1 MKNNVLSWRQAF
13 DEGLNPSIYPYK
25 SDQVPIGEITVVLD
39 FKIWAKKVIGI
50 DCYFSVPEGTNRFRI
65 TIFYS
70 SSNGY
75 RTDKEGVD
83 FSCCETGKLYRIN
96 TAVRKTGN
104 VFIKS
109 ASEL

>member
-1 MKNNVLSWRQAF
+1 MKNKVLSWRQAL
-13 DEGLNPSIYPYK
+13 DKGLNPSAYPYK
-25 SDQVPIGEITVVLD
+25 SDQVPIGEITVKLD
-39 FKIWAKKVIGI
+39 FKIWAKKVMGI
-50 DCYFSVPEGTNRFRI
+50 DCYFSAAEGTNCFRI

-75 RTDKEGVD
+75 RTDKDGVD
-83 FSCCETGKLYRIN
+83 FSCCETGKLYRII

-109 ASEL
+109 VIEL